1 MEWFVSAWNTETGSS
16 SIRTGEA
23 PDRDSA
29 IAEAIRVGRSI
40 THADDGSAV
49 GARRNFR
56 FGGGDVVSLAD
67 VHAGGTEERV
77 RRELDY
83 AAQLANRGTPT
94 VGAQY
99 ATPSGS
105 VVEQWNRIATWLRSS
120 MPDVTITPASADVID
135 AANRETAVIW
145 HDELRSF
152 YGLINGFPQ
161 DNWVSLLPGHELF
174 DLDRL
179 IEERRIELEVWGE
192 MDAEMGVTPDRG
204 SPAGTPLGTFVPE
217 FIPFAGMDGYL
228 LFVDNRRG
236 PLYGC
241 VTAFDKVDADQGGPL
256 WISLSALLS
265 DLADSLENGTPFDS
279 RTPSVIA
286 GKLVWS

>member
-1 MEWFVSAWNTETGSS
+1 MEWFVSAWNTDTGSS

-29 IAEAIRVGRSI
+29 IAEAVRVGRSI
-40 THADDGSAV
+40 THADDGSPV
-49 GARRNFR
+49 GTSRNFR

-67 VHAGGTEERV
+67 VGSAGTEERV

-83 AAQLANRGTPT
+83 AAQLTNRVTPAVAT
-94 VGAQY
+94 GY

-105 VVEQWNRIATWLRSS
+105 VVEQWNRIAVWLRSALS
-120 MPDVTITPASADVID
+120 DVTITPASEEAID
-135 AANRETAVIW
+135 AANRDTAVTW

-152 YGLINGFPQ
+152 YTLINGFPH

-179 IEERRIELEVWGE
+179 IDERRIELEVWGE
-192 MDAEMGVTPDRG
+192 MDAEMGVTPARW

-217 FIPFAGMDGYL
+217 FIPFAGVDGYL
-228 LFVDNRRG
+228 LFVDNRGG

-256 WISLSALLS
+256 WKSLSALLS
-265 DLADSLENGTPFDS
+265 DLADSLETGVPFDG
-279 RTPSVIA
+279 RTPSVVD